1 MDQAQVGIHALK
13 SGIFGFKLFDASQL
27 ADAESAILGFPVV
40 EGRVADAVLATDVSD
55 LQSLLLFV
63 EDRDDL
69 GFAES

>member
-1 MDQAQVGIHALK
+1 MDQAQVCIHALK
-13 SGIFGFKLFDASQL
+13 SGIFGLKLFDASQL

-40 EGRVADAVLATDVSD
+40 EGCVADAMLATDVSD